1 MRGYMWAKIGLVSLF
16 PPTPNIFFLQ
26 ILNFNSKGLYE
37 IASIFDM

>member
-1 MRGYMWAKIGLVSLF
+1 MWAKIGLVWLF
-16 PPTPNIFFLQ
+16 PPTHKFIFLQ